1 MTNPIDYA
9 KKALAI
15 LERDADRLQRIDE
28 YYVGKHLQPYT
39 PPNATQE
46 FLDLSKRAITNW
58 CPNLVQT
65 PAQALFVDNYR
76 RDGIDPTDE
85 TATSKEWL
93 HWQRSRLDANQ
104 APIYYSALKFGH
116 SFALTEKNK
125 KGEVITKGLSTLRT
139 VTLYDDP
146 AVDLDPV
153 AGVYFKRFASGT
165 EEKGRGH
172 AVVYDTRYVYNIWY
186 DDGGNWGLL
195 PGGRK
200 EHGSTEVPITR
211 FTAYRDLEGRTWG
224 VIEPV
229 IPIQDRINQTI
240 FDLLIAQT
248 YTSFTVRYVT
258 GMAPPM
264 KMKQGE
270 DGWVPEEDDDGN
282 PIPDTQ
288 ALNASRWFYAEDGDV
303 KFGALP
309 AGELT
314 GFIHAAELAV
324 QHLSALSQTPP
335 HFLLGQIVNIAAE
348 AMEAAETALSRK
360 IEEFRTSFGE
370 SWERVMRIAAE
381 MDGDTEASQDFSGE
395 TIWRDLGA
403 SSLAQSADA
412 LGKFAEALG
421 IPKRGLWGRVPKA
434 SKSELALWER
444 LRQEDDKEMQLMQA
458 AMGRVGSQDPQGTQS
473 ATQPVPAPQG
483 ATQGQED
490 ASQPAAPTRFAASR

>member
-9 KKALAI
+9 KKALDA
-15 LERDADRLQRIDE
+15 LERDADRLKKIDE
-28 YYVGKHLQPYT
+28 YYRGRHLKPYT
-39 PPNATQE
+39 PPNASQE
-46 FLDLSKRAITNW
+46 FRDLSERAITNW

-76 RDGIDPTDE
+76 RDGIDPTGATDE
-85 TATSKEWL
+85 SPEWL
-93 HWQRSRLDANQ
+93 HWQRSRLDAMQ
-104 APIYYSALKFGH
+104 APVYYSALKFGH
-116 SFALTEKNK
+116 SYTLTEKDRN
-125 KGEVITKGLSTLRT
+125 GRVTTKGLSTLRT

-165 EEKGRGH
+165 EAKQRGH
-172 AVVYDTRYVYNIWY
+172 AIVWDERYRYEVWY
-186 DDGGNWGLL
+186 DIGGRWGLI
-195 PGGRK
+195 PGSQRA
-200 EHGSTEVPITR
+200 HGASQVPVTR
-211 FTAYRDLEGRTWG
+211 FHAYRDLEGRTWG
-224 VIEPV
+224 VIEPL

-264 KMKQGE
+264 RMKKDEYGE
-270 DGWVPEEDDDGN
+270 WVPEEDANGD
-282 PIPDTQ
+282 PVPDAQ
-288 ALNASRWFYAEDGDV
+288 AMNASRWFYAEDENV
-303 KFGALP
+303 KFGHLP
-309 AGELT
+309 AGDLT
-314 GFIHAAELAV
+314 GFIRAAELAV

-335 HFLLGQIVNIAAE
+335 HFLLGQIANIAAE

-381 MDGDTEASQDFSGE
+381 LDGDTEAADDFSGE
-395 TIWRDLGA
+395 VVWRDLGA

-434 SKSELALWER
+434 SKSELALWEL

-458 AMGRVGSQDPQGTQS
+458 AMGRVGAQPAADPN
-473 ATQPVPAPQG
+473 APAPQQ
-483 ATQGQED
+483 T
-490 ASQPAAPTRFAASR
+490 PPPAPTGGVRQPSTPTQFAASR